1 MNKNNKYFQ
10 LFGGGDKPQWS
21 VLKHNGPMFPPN
33 YIPHKTEI
41 LVKGKRTALHP
52 QAEEY
57 ATMFA
62 RFIDTDYMQNNSFKK
77 KLLNQKKL
85 INLLRKNKDK
95 TVLCQYFYLNLKDYL
110 IHLCEVDLNEQELI
124 LQ

>member
-57 ATMFA
+57 ATMFSKY
-62 RFIDTDYMQNNSFKK
+62 FDTKYMDMPAFKK
-77 KLLNQKKL
+77 NFWKDFKQTLGDIKVNTLDEINFSLIKK
-85 INLLRKNKDK
+85 
-95 TVLCQYFYLNLKDYL
+95 YL
-110 IHLCEVDLNEQELI
+110 ENEKEKRA
-124 LQ
+124 